1 MAVTAYKED
10 VEYYV
15 DSIAGRFYA
24 RAIVSRG
31 QPRPAINV
39 GSGDIVNQSPLHD
52 VHTKLGATLV
62 DFAGWRMPL
71 TYGSIIAEHNRTRT
85 GCTVFDV
92 SHMGRIRV
100 EGGGA
105 ESLLQRLC
113 TRNVTEMEPGQA
125 RYTHMCNESGG
136 ILDDMLVY
144 RSESHWDVVCNASN
158 RAKIVDWMSKHAR
171 AFEASIDDRTL
182 QTAMLAVQGPRT
194 MEYAQKMLPF
204 DVGSLKRYR
213 FQSGL
218 TMGIA
223 YTVARS
229 GYTGEDGLEV
239 TVPAGV
245 VKMLTSSMFDM
256 ESNGEKA
263 ITPAGLG
270 ARDSLRLEAGMPLY
284 GHELHEDVDPLTAG
298 QSWCVDLS
306 KDFIGVEAMRALQAK
321 GLKRKLVGLEL
332 SGKRMARQGYPVLV
346 SGRQIGEV
354 TSATL
359 SPTLGKSIAMA
370 FVESEHGELG
380 TELTVDLRGKPTD
393 ATVVKLPFYKRP
405 KN

>member
-1 MAVTAYKED
+1 ME
-10 VEYYV
+10 
-15 DSIAGRFYA
+15 
-24 RAIVSRG
+24 
-31 QPRPAINV
+31 RPASHEIPGSV
-39 GSGDIVNQSPLHD
+39 GIVNQSPLHD

-100 EGGGA
+100 EGADA

-113 TRNVTEMEPGQA
+113 TRNVAEMEPGQA

-158 RAKIVDWMSKHAR
+158 RTKIVDWMNEHAR
-171 AFEASIDDRTL
+171 SIQASIDDRTL

-194 MEYAQKMLPF
+194 MDYAQRLLPF
-204 DVGSLKRYR
+204 DLGHLKRYR
-213 FQSGL
+213 FRSGIA
-218 TMGIA
+218 MGIA

-229 GYTGEDGLEV
+229 GYTGEDGLEII
-239 TVPAGV
+239 VPAGV
-245 VKMLTSSMFDM
+245 VKMVTSSIFNM

-284 GHELHEDVDPLTAG
+284 GHELNEDVDPLTAG
-298 QSWCVDLS
+298 QGWCVDLG
-306 KDFIGVEAMRALQAK
+306 KDFIGVEAMRKLQAD

-332 SGKRMARQGYPVLV
+332 SGRRMARQGYPVLV
-346 SGRQIGEV
+346 SGRTIGQV
-354 TSATL
+354 TSGTL

-370 FVESEHGELG
+370 FVQAEHAELG
-380 TELTVDLRGKPTD
+380 TELTVDLRGRPTE
-393 ATVVKLPFYKRP
+393 AAVVKLPFYKRS